1 MLGGLGYGA
10 DALMNYE
17 AKVQDLSG
25 APEVLVDDVEFESRR
40 SRRRRTIVVVAV
52 VAALMALAAWMMTGS
67 GEEEAFA
74 PREGAI
80 PSVTVVSPGSGTVAG
95 VVNAAGTFA
104 ARRETP
110 VGVVGEGGRVVSV
123 AVERGDWVRAGQV
136 LVSIDRSVQ
145 TQQAQ
150 SSAAQIEVARADA
163 SLAQA
168 NLDRALQLVDR
179 GFISQA
185 DVDRL
190 TATRDAARARVSVA
204 EAQYRELLA
213 RNARLD
219 VVAPFAG
226 LVLDRTVEIGQ
237 VVSAGTALLT
247 LARGGDMEFLAQVGE
262 SDLAAIPEGAMAEVT
277 PVGSDKT
284 FRGQVWLKDPIID
297 QQTRQGTARIALAYA
312 PEIRPG
318 GFGSATISSGAV
330 VAPKLPESAILSD
343 DQGSFVYILNGD
355 NEVVRRDVEIGMV
368 TDDGI
373 TIAEGLT
380 GRERIVARAGGFL
393 RPGDKVNPVTGSAA
407 R

>member
-1 MLGGLGYGA
+1 
-10 DALMNYE
+10 MNYE
-17 AKVQDLSG
+17 AKVADLSG
-25 APEVLVDDVEFESRR
+25 ADEVLIDEVELETRR
-40 SRRRRTIVVVAV
+40 SRRRKTIIT
-52 VAALMALAAWMMTGS
+52 AAIVGALLAIAAWMMSGS

-80 PSVTVVSPGSGTVAG
+80 PSVTVVSPGRGTVAG
-95 VVNAAGTFA
+95 LVNATGAFA

-110 VGVVGEGGRVVSV
+110 VGVVGEGGRVVTV

-150 SSAAQIEVARADA
+150 SSAASIEVARADA
-163 SLAQA
+163 NLAQA

-179 GFISQA
+179 GFISKA

-190 TATRDAARARVSVA
+190 TATRDAARARVRVA

-213 RNARLD
+213 RNARLN

-226 LVLDRTVEIGQ
+226 LVLDRTVEPGQ
-237 VVSAGTALLT
+237 VVSSGTALLT
-247 LARGGDMEFLAQVGE
+247 LARGGEMEFLAQVGE
-262 SDLAAIPEGAMAEVT
+262 SDLAAIPVGVTAEVT
-277 PVGSDKT
+277 PVGADKA
-284 FRGQVWLKDPIID
+284 FRGQVWLKDPIINE
-297 QQTRQGTARIALAYA
+297 QTRQGTARIALAYA

-318 GFGSATISSGAV
+318 GFGSARISSGAV

-343 DQGSFVYILNGD
+343 DNGSFVYILNSK

-368 TDDGI
+368 TGDGI
-373 TIAEGLT
+373 TIASGLSGT
-380 GRERIVARAGGFL
+380 ERIVARAGGFL
-393 RPGDKVNPVTGSAA
+393 RPGDKVKPVVSRDA